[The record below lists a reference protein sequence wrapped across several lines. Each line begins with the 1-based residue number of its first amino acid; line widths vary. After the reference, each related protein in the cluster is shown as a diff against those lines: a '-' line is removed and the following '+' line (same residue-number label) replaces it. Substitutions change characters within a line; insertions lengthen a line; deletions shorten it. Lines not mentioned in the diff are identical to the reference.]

1 MKKILKNTKKA
12 NKFAYVVDMTA
23 CNTVSDLV
31 LNIALAKHN
40 AGFALTDEQLFSIV
54 YKMVDNAIFLLYLD
68 NMIYNLNNMKVKEKK
83 TPWYK
88 KFWNKIT
95 HKN

>member
-1 MKKILKNTKKA
+1 M
-12 NKFAYVVDMTA
+12 
-23 CNTVSDLV
+23 V
-31 LNIALAKHN
+31 LQQ
-40 AGFALTDEQLFSIV
+40 TEMRS
-54 YKMVDNAIFLLYLD
+54 IFLLYLD

-95 HKN
+95 HKNWYYIGYVVLLIHVVDQRINSPCIFRDTVVDYDQLKPYW